1 MWPWPEGNAGTGY
14 SAWIEYPPAW
24 MRNDKTSCIPTARAI
39 SGTAREQQHR
49 LTAHRLAGNS
59 QWMQTVLQS
68 RGVAV
73 AIALLLYIQP
83 KTSSSA
89 VRRWRLIVVTSIYA
103 GLGIRLAGANLMYAR
118 EKEKI
123 KVQLACEGN
132 LWPQAHER
140 EKEKRGGKFVAQT
153 HVRERETCGQATGR
167 AGEGKKCNAAW
178 HVVSQNQWVRF
189 TTTNWTE
196 RLRLVGDVA
205 HCGGR
210 KFN

>member
-1 MWPWPEGNAGTGY
+1 
-14 SAWIEYPPAW
+14 
-24 MRNDKTSCIPTARAI
+24 
-39 SGTAREQQHR
+39 
-49 LTAHRLAGNS
+49 
-59 QWMQTVLQS
+59 MQTVLQS

-103 GLGIRLAGANLMYAR
+103 GLGIRLAGDNLMYAR

-153 HVRERETCGQATGR
+153 HVREKEKIVTFPRLGGGKHVDRRQDAREKVKNVTLRGTWWAR
-167 AGEGKKCNAAW
+167 
-178 HVVSQNQWVRF
+178 
-189 TTTNWTE
+189 TNGYDS
-196 RLRLVGDVA
+196 LRRIELNGYD
-205 HCGGR
+205 
-210 KFN
+210 